1 MLFLTGIVIVI
12 LLVIVCVVIKKQKK
26 NGQKNNQ
33 DLRLNNV
40 NIYRNQG
47 AEINIDGSDCNH
59 RSL

>member
-26 NGQKNNQ
+26 NVQENNQ
-33 DLRLNNV
+33 GHNFNF
-40 NIYRNQG
+40 YHNQG

>member
-12 LLVIVCVVIKKQKK
+12 LLVIVCVVNVIKKQKK
-26 NGQKNNQ
+26 NGQENNQ
-33 DLRLNNV
+33 GHNFNF
-40 NIYRNQG
+40 YHNQG